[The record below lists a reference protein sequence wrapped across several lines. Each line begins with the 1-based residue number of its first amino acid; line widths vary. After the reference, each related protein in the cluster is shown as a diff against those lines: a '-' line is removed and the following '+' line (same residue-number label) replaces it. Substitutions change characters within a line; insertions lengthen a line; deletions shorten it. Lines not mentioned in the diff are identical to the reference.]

1 MTSTEEETFA
11 YSLKCKGWKELAGL
25 CCVQSLSHVWPFVT
39 PWTVAHRLLCPWR
52 ISRQG
57 YWSELQALLQG
68 IFPTQ
73 GSNPGLP
80 HCRPILDHLSH
91 QGSLRIL
98 EWAVYL
104 FSGGSSWSRSRT
116 KMSFIAGGFF
126 TSWATREAWR
136 ELTGALGL
144 NNWYWDV
151 KQSYAFRKRIYW
163 PGDFLQLEFKLS
175 ALSSSIWGLRLSAFI
190 CELRACGCSQ

>member
-1 MTSTEEETFA
+1 MEGACWAMLCLVSQPCLTLCDPMDCGPQA
-11 YSLKCKGWKELAGL
+11 PLSLEN
-25 CCVQSLSHVWPFVT
+25 
-39 PWTVAHRLLCPWR
+39 
-52 ISRQG
+52 
-57 YWSELQALLQG
+57 LQARILKWAANPPPG
-68 IFPTQ
+68 DIP
-73 GSNPGLP
+73 NPGLKP
-80 HCRPILDHLSH
+80 RSPALQAYSWPSEPPGKPKNTGV
-91 QGSLRIL
+91 GSLF
-98 EWAVYL
+98 

-136 ELTGALGL
+136 ELNGALGL

-190 CELRACGCSQ
+190 CELRACDCSQ